1 VHFYFS
7 LAAARQHSLFVVAG
21 IPFLHALEGLITDRT
36 ILVTVMHAN
45 NETGTIQPVA
55 EIAKICRKHKVLFHT
70 DAAWSVEI

>member
-1 VHFYFS
+1 
-7 LAAARQHSLFVVAG
+7 
-21 IPFLHALEGLITDRT
+21 
-36 ILVTVMHAN
+36 MHAN